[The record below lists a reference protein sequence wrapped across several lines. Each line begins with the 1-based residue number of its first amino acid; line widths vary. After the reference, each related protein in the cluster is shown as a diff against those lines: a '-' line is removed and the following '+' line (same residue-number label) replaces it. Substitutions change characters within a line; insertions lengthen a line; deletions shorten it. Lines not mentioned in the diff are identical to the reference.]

1 MGVRRGSTMT
11 RLVAGRS
18 GVALLGALMVLTACG
33 SSGSTGNTSSSGT
46 AACISQATQ
55 AANQVKGTLALKSP
69 ASPVNMKSL
78 AGKSV
83 WMVSAVQDE
92 FNQTVGN
99 SFIEAATSTIR
110 PPFPTGA
117 LLTGSTR

>member
-1 MGVRRGSTMT
+1 MTGLGPGRRG
-11 RLVAGRS
+11 
-18 GVALLGALMVLTACG
+18 GAFRGAWMVLPACG
-33 SSGSTGNTSSSGT
+33 SSGSTGSTRGSGT

-92 FNQTVGN
+92 FNQTVGT
-99 SFIEAATSTIR
+99 SFIEAATAAGLKGR
-110 PPFPTGA
+110 YVEAEG
-117 LLTGSTR
+117 